1 MSDER
6 EKRSDVRHDRLA
18 AIVAEH
24 ACSMSDD
31 RTRLGFLADETPRF
45 AAATSL
51 EPPDPDRRSGGVK
64 LLLAD
69 TTSALADLLDRECR
83 RGRRA
88 YGRVWDLD
96 SPTEPLRALD
106 VADFMAGISHR
117 DSSIYRVT
125 VAGRKDGMYLF
136 DHPHDAEDFCELI
149 CRTGELAEWDEEP
162 LQDRFAA
169 DALIGAEA
177 GSQVNRR
184 RRAARGAGRCDP
196 AAPVPAPT

>member
-1 MSDER
+1 MSDECG
-6 EKRSDVRHDRLA
+6 KQSDTRHERLA

-24 ACSMSDD
+24 ACSMPDD
-31 RTRLGFLADETPRF
+31 RTRLGFLAVDTPRY

-69 TTSALADLLDRECR
+69 TTTALAELLDRECR
-83 RGRRA
+83 RGNRA

-96 SPTEPLRALD
+96 APDEPPCTLGVDDLMVD
-106 VADFMAGISHR
+106 TSHR

-125 VAGRKDGMYLF
+125 VTGREEGTYFF
-136 DHPHDAEDFCELI
+136 DHPHDAEDFWRI
-149 CRTGELAEWDEEP
+149 VRDHGGLAEWDEEP
-162 LQDRFAA
+162 IHDRLAA

-177 GSQVNRR
+177 GR
-184 RRAARGAGRCDP
+184 
-196 AAPVPAPT
+196 